1 MRRRSLSTPN
11 MGHSGGK
18 ESASQDARSR
28 NTIKNREFVANNRAY
43 LGPVHAPA
51 LARPAFGGGCPLF
64 ESIPRDRILNCLPL
78 PGGYRTMVAIKD
90 AIDVFAD
97 WKTPALSGAELVKRR
112 QAKAKRWSD
121 LDENRKSAAGGPM
134 AILSDAE
141 EESSSR
147 SPLEAVDV
155 FSRPETWRLRN
166 IYSCTPPVFGG
177 DSGHCSHMREA
188 RSCAARMWRST
199 TRSMFSAHY

>member
-1 MRRRSLSTPN
+1 
-11 MGHSGGK
+11 
-18 ESASQDARSR
+18 
-28 NTIKNREFVANNRAY
+28 
-43 LGPVHAPA
+43 
-51 LARPAFGGGCPLF
+51 
-64 ESIPRDRILNCLPL
+64 
-78 PGGYRTMVAIKD
+78 MVAIKD

-147 SPLEAVDV
+147 SPSNLLMCFRGLKLGAC
-155 FSRPETWRLRN
+155 ET
-166 IYSCTPPVFGG
+166 
-177 DSGHCSHMREA
+177 
-188 RSCAARMWRST
+188 ST
-199 TRSMFSAHY
+199 LSNRR